1 MVKIEIG
8 KILLVAATLT
18 LFDSI
23 YLYVMKDY
31 FDKQISLVQG
41 SGIKM
46 NVYAAILCY
55 VALVVGLYYFI
66 IKDGRSIYEAF
77 LLGIIIY
84 SVYDLTSLALLKNWS
99 VTTAVIDTLWGGIL
113 FTLTTFAVYKL
124 LAMSRKT

>member
-1 MVKIEIG
+1 MAKIEIG
-8 KILLVAATLT
+8 KILLVAVTLT

-31 FDKQISLVQG
+31 FNKQILQVQG

-55 VALVVGLYYFI
+55 VALVFGLYYFI

-77 LLGIIIY
+77 LLGIVIY
-84 SVYDLTSLALLKNWS
+84 SVYELTSLSLLKNWTI
-99 VTTAVIDTLWGGIL
+99 TTAVMDTLWGGIL
-113 FTLTTFAVYKL
+113 FTLTTLAVYKL

>member
-1 MVKIEIG
+1 MVKMEIG
-8 KILLVAATLT
+8 KILLIAATLT

-23 YLYVMKDY
+23 YLYLMKDY
-31 FDKQISLVQG
+31 FNKQILQVQG

-55 VALVVGLYYFI
+55 VALVFGLYYFI

-84 SVYDLTSLALLKNWS
+84 SVYELTSLSLLKNWTI
-99 VTTAVIDTLWGGIL
+99 TTAVMDTLWGGIL
-113 FTLTTFAVYKL
+113 FSLTTFAVYKL
-124 LAMSRKT
+124 LAMSK

>member
-1 MVKIEIG
+1 MAKIEIG
-8 KILLVAATLT
+8 KILLVAVTLT

-23 YLYVMKDY
+23 YLYFMKDY
-31 FDKQISLVQG
+31 FNKQILQVQG

-55 VALVVGLYYFI
+55 VALVFGLYYFI

-77 LLGIIIY
+77 LLGIVIY
-84 SVYDLTSLALLKNWS
+84 SVYELTSLSLLKNWTI
-99 VTTAVIDTLWGGIL
+99 TTAVMDTLWGGIL
-113 FTLTTFAVYKL
+113 FTLTTLAVYKL

>member
-23 YLYVMKDY
+23 YLYFMKDY

-55 VALVVGLYYFI
+55 VALVFGLYYFI
-66 IKDGRSIYEAF
+66 IKDGRNIYEEF

>member
-1 MVKIEIG
+1 V
-8 KILLVAATLT
+8 
-18 LFDSI
+18 F
-23 YLYVMKDY
+23 
-31 FDKQISLVQG
+31 
-41 SGIKM
+41 
-46 NVYAAILCY
+46 
-55 VALVVGLYYFI
+55 GLYYFI

-124 LAMSRKT
+124 LAMSK

>member
-8 KILLVAATLT
+8 KILLVAVTLT

-66 IKDGRSIYEAF
+66 IKDGRSI
-77 LLGIIIY
+77 
-84 SVYDLTSLALLKNWS
+84 
-99 VTTAVIDTLWGGIL
+99 
-113 FTLTTFAVYKL
+113 
-124 LAMSRKT
+124 

>member
-8 KILLVAATLT
+8 KILLVAVTLT

>member
-8 KILLVAATLT
+8 KILLVAVTLT

-99 VTTAVIDTLWGGIL
+99 VKTAIIDTLWGGIL
-113 FTLTTFAVYKL
+113 FTLTTLAVYKL
-124 LAMSRKT
+124 IAMSRKM

>member
-31 FDKQISLVQG
+31 FNKQISQVQG

-55 VALVVGLYYFI
+55 VALVCGLYYFI

-84 SVYDLTSLALLKNWS
+84 SVYDLTSLAVLKNWS
-99 VTTAVIDTLWGGIL
+99 VKTAVIDTLWGGIL

>member
-8 KILLVAATLT
+8 KILLVAVTLT

-23 YLYVMKDY
+23 YLYFMKDY